1 MSDRNGETSNANDM
15 GKIVSGS
22 KVVHEGEVYIVGQI
36 KGNRLEL
43 LKGSFGAGFVNIDEV
58 EVL

>member
-1 MSDRNGETSNANDM
+1 MSDRNGETSTANAM

-22 KVVHEGEVYIVGQI
+22 KVVHKGEVYIVGQI
-36 KGNRLEL
+36 KGNRMEL
-43 LKGSFGAGFVNIDEV
+43 LKGSFGAGFVNMGEV